1 MGSTSKGTG
10 GISGVKWGNT
20 MKSHQKDV
28 LLAYLFLL
36 PAVLLLLVLIVYP
49 LARSVHLSFLNAS
62 FVNRNPQFVG
72 LKNYIKLVHSKL
84 FWKILKNSIVWT
96 GVVVGFQFLLGLSFA
111 LFLNKIVIERRI
123 FRSLLLIP
131 WVIPGVIVG
140 VIWKIMYNPQ
150 VGLINSLFLK
160 FGIIDDYVAFL
171 ANKKTALFAVIVVAI
186 WKGFPFS
193 VVIYLAALQSVRPD
207 LLEAAMIDGANFFQR
222 LWYVII
228 PEISGIIRIT
238 LLLTTIWT
246 FNYFDITYA
255 MTKGGPNK
263 ATQIFPL
270 EIYEQAFR
278 QFRFSYAAA
287 IAVIALLGILLLSLF
302 YVRELHRKGAL

>member
-1 MGSTSKGTG
+1 MYSLQARHKER
-10 GISGVKWGNT
+10 
-20 MKSHQKDV
+20 

-36 PAVLLLLVLIVYP
+36 PAVILLVVFIAYP
-49 LARSVHLSFLNAS
+49 LVRSVHLSFLNAS
-62 FVNRNPQFVG
+62 FVNRNPHFVG
-72 LKNYIKLVHSKL
+72 LRNYSKILHSGI
-84 FWKILKNSIVWT
+84 FWKVLRNSVVWT
-96 GVVVGFQFLLGLSFA
+96 VVVVGFQFVFGLAFA
-111 LFLNKIVIERRI
+111 LFLNRIVIARRL

-150 VGLINSLFLK
+150 VGLVNGILLK
-160 FGIIDDYVAFL
+160 LGLIQDYTAFL
-171 ANKKTALFAVIVVAI
+171 ADEQTALIAVMVVAI

-193 VVIYLAALQSVRPD
+193 VVIYLAALQSVRDD
-207 LLEAAMIDGANFFQR
+207 LLDAAMIDGAGFGQR
-222 LWYVII
+222 LRYVVI

-255 MTKGGPNK
+255 MTNGGPNK

-287 IAVIALLGILLLSLF
+287 VAVIALGGILIVSLF
-302 YVRELHRKGAL
+302 YIRELRKREAL

>member
-1 MGSTSKGTG
+1 
-10 GISGVKWGNT
+10 
-20 MKSHQKDV
+20 MKKSLHRKQEEYI
-28 LLAYLFLL
+28 AYFFIL
-36 PAVLLLLVLIVYP
+36 PAVLLLIVLILYP
-49 LARSVHLSFLNAS
+49 VLRSVQLSFFNAS
-62 FVNRNPQFVG
+62 FVNRNPHFVG
-72 LKNYIKLVHSKL
+72 VRNYIKVFHSGI
-84 FWKILKNSIVWT
+84 FWKVLGNSVVWT
-96 GVVVGFQFLLGLSFA
+96 GAVVGFQFLFGLGIA
-111 LFLNKIVIERRI
+111 LFLNKIVIAKSF
-123 FRSLLLIP
+123 FRSLLLVP

-150 VGLINSLFLK
+150 VGLVNSLLLK

-171 ANKKTALFAVIVVAI
+171 ANENTALLAVIVVAI

-193 VVIYLAALQSVRPD
+193 VVIYLAALQSVRVD
-207 LLEAAMIDGANFFQR
+207 LLDAAKIDGANFLQQ

-246 FNYFDITYA
+246 FNYFDIIYA
-255 MTKGGPNK
+255 MTNGGPNK

-287 IAVIALLGILLLSLF
+287 IAVIALIGIGTVSLF
-302 YVRELHRKGAL
+302 YVRELRKREAL